1 MGSHWGL
8 WNQIF
13 KLNSTIHINTQFKVL
28 MSTEGVN
35 LSFERCQFV
44 SSLGYFDTSSFKLDR
59 NIRLASIRC
68 WPLFFLSSPS
78 HHHTLI
84 FLLKGSTLF
93 FCLPSSFFCLLSN
106 PHHCNFVEKF
116 CQWALAPYQWEVMR
130 RMRTKTKHKNCHLNS
145 MQKNILKLNAK
156 RPKL

>member
-1 MGSHWGL
+1 MSSHYLFYINIGFPL
-8 WNQIF
+8 QFMKSNFQI
-13 KLNSTIHINTQFKVL
+13 KLYNTHNTQFKVL

-68 WPLFFLSSPS
+68 WPLFFSPPS

-93 FCLPSSFFCLLSN
+93 CLLSSFFCLLSN
-106 PHHCNFVEKF
+106 PHQHNFVEKF
-116 CQWALAPYQWEVMR
+116 CQ
-130 RMRTKTKHKNCHLNS
+130 
-145 MQKNILKLNAK
+145 
-156 RPKL
+156 